1 MSWFEPGVVVTPHR
15 GRHLNESEQSRAL
28 RRHPV
33 RPVRWSARDPSS
45 NPVVNRTRIP
55 DRWAYRTAAL
65 PQVSERHDG
74 DVSDVENSILESAA
88 STYASAQRRVR
99 LLAAMRLA
107 IGLAVLAVPAP
118 VLASWGYPEAERR
131 SPTVTA
137 LLRVFGARD
146 AVLGASTLA
155 AAADPI
161 RLKALASTA
170 AAIDTGDTLVA
181 AVLVAT
187 QTNGARRPALGWLA
201 VGIPFSLLGWRA
213 HQALSPPQ

>member
-1 MSWFEPGVVVTPHR
+1 MSDLDDSIPG
-15 GRHLNESEQSRAL
+15 
-28 RRHPV
+28 
-33 RPVRWSARDPSS
+33 SA
-45 NPVVNRTRIP
+45 T
-55 DRWAYRTAAL
+55 
-65 PQVSERHDG
+65 
-74 DVSDVENSILESAA
+74 
-88 STYASAQRRVR
+88 STYTSAQRRVC

-118 VLASWGYPEAERR
+118 ILASWGYPEAERR
-131 SPTVTA
+131 SPTVIA

-146 AVLGASTLA
+146 AVLGAATLLA
-155 AAADPI
+155 AADSL

-170 AAIDTGDTLVA
+170 AAIDTGDILVA

-213 HQALSPPQ
+213 HQALSPPKRFAVVARISRQDCLVWERISAVSAHPGR